1 MKTPQQKLIIA
12 LVFIWLVTIATAC
25 FIIRA
30 NNKKIHSLDQ
40 ANGMLANDITVYKHV
55 NGKLISTN
63 QAAELRAKE
72 FKNALPEL
80 ADALTK
86 QMDIKLK
93 NLRAGVVAAIEAR
106 GSGNASIS
114 RIPYAEN
121 SITSDPE
128 WTYTTH
134 DGKTYKINAIT
145 GDSTFL
151 DLTITSD
158 STFLG
163 SKFEPFALTFD
174 DGYLNF
180 KSDVYNELDA
190 PSEYT
195 YGDTVKFSFNMKGKF
210 LQRKQLYVSG
220 ALANP
225 NAKILNSQGVL
236 VNEFKQKRF
245 GVGPSV
251 SWGIGPDLKP
261 QTTIGFSLHWS
272 WIKF

>member
-40 ANGMLANDITVYKHV
+40 ANGMLTNDITVYKHV
-55 NGKLISTN
+55 NGKLISEN
-63 QAAELRAKE
+63 HAAELRAKE

-80 ADALTK
+80 SDALTK

-106 GSGNASIS
+106 GSGNASIN
-114 RIPYAEN
+114 RIPYFTDTTG
-121 SITSDPE
+121 IVMGGTSDLI
-128 WTYTTH
+128 Y
-134 DGKTYKINAIT
+134 IT
-145 GDSTFL
+145 DSMTN
-151 DLTITSD
+151 
-158 STFLG
+158 
-163 SKFEPFALTFD
+163 KFEPFALTFD

-180 KSDVYNELDA
+180 KSDVYNELNA

-195 YGDTVKFSFNMKGKF
+195 YGDTVKFSFNMQGKWF
-210 LQRKQLYVSG
+210 QRKQLFVSG

-236 VNEFKQKRF
+236 VNEFKDKRF

-272 WIKF
+272 WIRF